1 MRVPRSRPGTVIC
14 VEFQLS
20 SEHASSQA
28 RTISFFYGAM
38 SLLTPSRSGMSASE
52 APNPRH
58 QNQSNSCAK
67 SVLTAEQWMNAV
79 SLTSTVTSS
88 ALRMSF
94 ISSHCNDFFAAPN
107 ETLQYLSLQEVR
119 ESYSMLNNADHL
131 NRISTRHH
139 DELRPCMSVIENR
152 RSVESVS
159 FQDIAMIPQAQC
171 RFGSAR
177 SEFCGSTSELGVY
190 DQRGDDTQCS
200 PSLYLTRS
208 QREGGLISTAQSRR
222 AKPR

>member
-1 MRVPRSRPGTVIC
+1 MRVPKSGPGTVKC

-28 RTISFFYGAM
+28 RIISFLYGPM
-38 SLLTPSRSGMSASE
+38 SLLAPSRSGMSASE

-58 QNQSNSCAK
+58 QNQSNLRAK

-88 ALRMSF
+88 ALRKSF
-94 ISSHCNDFFAAPN
+94 ISSHCNDFFTAPN

-139 DELRPCMSVIENR
+139 DELGLCMSVIRESKKR
-152 RSVESVS
+152 RKRV
-159 FQDIAMIPQAQC
+159 IPGHRDDSTGPMQIWI
-171 RFGSAR
+171 
-177 SEFCGSTSELGVY
+177 SEKRVLWIDF
-190 DQRGDDTQCS
+190 
-200 PSLYLTRS
+200 
-208 QREGGLISTAQSRR
+208 
-222 AKPR
+222 